1 MHNTTIMYLAHGGE
15 DYYRQALFSYLS
27 LCHVAPNAGWRVLV
41 YTDRPSWFLRVKGLL
56 PVRMPP
62 GLIEEWAGVGALV
75 PRVKLMAMRDCMARF
90 PGTNLLYL
98 DSDTYFDMDPR
109 PVVAQIA
116 PSVALMN
123 CVQKSRISLP
133 ILSRLIS
140 ACGEMWD
147 EMNLSGVPELW
158 SHWNAGVVG
167 LHASRRALLERV
179 LYVADVLHQR
189 SGLALS
195 AQLATGIV
203 LSSECEV
210 RPMEDG
216 FVHYHACRDD
226 FRPRLR
232 EFFKGRMEWPF
243 GPLVNDAAAFRPELL
258 RDVPPSPLGRLA
270 WLVERRRARAAFRL
284 RRLRLREEWGVQIA
298 LSRSS
303 ALASD
308 EWSASA

>member
-216 FVHYHACRDD
+216 FV
-226 FRPRLR
+226 
-232 EFFKGRMEWPF
+232 
-243 GPLVNDAAAFRPELL
+243 NDAAAFRPELL